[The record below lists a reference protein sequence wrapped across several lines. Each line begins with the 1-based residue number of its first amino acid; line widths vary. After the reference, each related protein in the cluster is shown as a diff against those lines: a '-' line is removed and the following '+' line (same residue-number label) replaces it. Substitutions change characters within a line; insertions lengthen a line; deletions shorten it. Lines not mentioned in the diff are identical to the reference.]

1 MQELSRRG
9 IRLLEDETI
18 ESIFDSEKGTVH
30 GIEMLQQGFL
40 LTSKRLVYVEHEY
53 LASWLSKT
61 RSRAALL
68 QDVSYLETRHHTKA
82 LALLAIMVLVLSSGM
97 FLAIS
102 AGQGDWQ
109 VGLWGASAIV
119 IIGTILGCVLL
130 GTPGTTI
137 STQIGGHTCKVKYDK
152 SAEEDAVEFA
162 TIFFARKSGM

>member
-1 MQELSRRG
+1 MIELSRRG
-9 IRLLEDETI
+9 IRLLEGETI

-30 GIEMLQQGFL
+30 EIEMLQQGFL

-119 IIGTILGCVLL
+119 IVGTILGCVLL

-152 SAEEDAVEFA
+152 SAEEDAVDFA
-162 TIFFARKSGM
+162 TIFFERKSRV